1 MNMDETGETSEP
13 RWRQRRPY
21 EKGPRWFQARDFAAR
36 ILEGQGY
43 DILGRFA
50 PLQPALLR
58 PSTSLRKETAH
69 FDNFWR
75 RAFYR
80 FAIVAKKF
88 DAGLGPGEYR
98 LVHTAHA
105 PRGNWVAART
115 LVERLGVKSE
125 SVGPLQE
132 GGRDVVLVVEVWS
145 LHDAHEFREGREC
158 TARLEDGKHFL
169 CRRAEQGTREV
180 KTGPNSAVRV
190 PGLEWRGSGGPP
202 GGGGGWLPARAGPRA
217 GRGAPAGR
225 VLHPRAPPPPPPPA
239 CGGGGG
245 WAGAGGGAHT

>member
-105 PRGNWVAART
+105 PRGNGVAART

-190 PGLEWRGSGGPP
+190 PGLEWRGTGARPGAAGGWWRPP
-202 GGGGGWLPARAGPRA
+202 GGAAGGRGGAGGVCWSPAAAPRPTLRAGGGGG
-217 GRGAPAGR
+217 
-225 VLHPRAPPPPPPPA
+225 
-239 CGGGGG
+239 
-245 WAGAGGGAHT
+245 